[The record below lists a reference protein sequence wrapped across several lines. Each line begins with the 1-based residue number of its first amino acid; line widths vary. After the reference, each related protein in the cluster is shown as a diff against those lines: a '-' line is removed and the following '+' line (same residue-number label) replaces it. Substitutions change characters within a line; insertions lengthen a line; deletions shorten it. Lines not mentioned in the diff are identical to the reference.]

1 MEAAGLLLPP
11 AACLLLVL
19 HLMLETSVAYPP
31 FLWQMA
37 HPLPGL
43 MLPIRLVRMECRR
56 RIVPLAFREPQPWAF
71 ESRIVAASVAAA
83 LE

>member
-19 HLMLETSVAYPP
+19 HLMLEISVACLL
-31 FLWQMA
+31 FLWQMV

-43 MLPIRLVRMECRR
+43 MLPIRLVHTECRR
-56 RIVPLAFREPQPWAF
+56 RIAPRACREAQPWAF
-71 ESRIVAASVAAA
+71 ESRIVAA